1 MTDQKPDQ
9 NELMFIGLLQSF
21 VSSAWIQLGQQENP
35 LTGKTEIN
43 LKEARFTIDMLE
55 MIETKT
61 RGNLSDKEQ
70 QILKSALS
78 DLKMKFVEL
87 KMKNDSNNTENN

>member
-21 VSSAWIQLGQQENP
+21 ASSAWIQLGKQENP
-35 LTGKTEIN
+35 LTGKIETN
-43 LKEARFTIDMLE
+43 LKEARFTIDMLG
-55 MIETKT
+55 MIEEKT
-61 RGNLSDKEQ
+61 RDNLTEKEQ
-70 QILKSALS
+70 QILNAALS

-87 KMKNDSNNTENN
+87 KMKQDSGKTEDK